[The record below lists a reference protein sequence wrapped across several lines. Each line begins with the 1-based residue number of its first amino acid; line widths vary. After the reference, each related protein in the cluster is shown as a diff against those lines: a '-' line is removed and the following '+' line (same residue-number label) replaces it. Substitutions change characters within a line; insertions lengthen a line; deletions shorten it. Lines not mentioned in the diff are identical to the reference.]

1 MTTVRI
7 TSQQV
12 WRDHKNPLERFI
24 LSKVKR
30 QEETEDIL
38 QEVFVKVHS
47 NLHLLKDES
56 RLTSWVFTIAR
67 NEIHNYFRKQRSHR
81 TNQAFWM
88 EEDEKNA
95 DNASIAACIVPFI
108 DKLPQKYR
116 TAIVLADLKKLHQQ
130 HIAEKLSISYTGAK
144 SRVQR
149 ARKLLHK
156 YLTACCKI
164 VSDRYGNIISQE
176 PKGKCACAE

>member
-1 MTTVRI
+1 MKTTRI
-7 TSQQV
+7 TSLQV
-12 WRDHKNPLERFI
+12 WRDHKNSLERFI

-30 QEETEDIL
+30 PEETDDIL
-38 QEVFVKVHS
+38 QEVFVKIHS

-56 RLTSWVFTIAR
+56 RLISWVFAIAR
-67 NEIHNYFRKQRSHR
+67 NEIHNHFRKQR
-81 TNQAFWM
+81 TLKENQTYWLTG
-88 EEDEKNA
+88 DEKNT
-95 DNASIAACIVPFI
+95 DTMQLAACILPFI
-108 DKLPQKYR
+108 DKLPEKYR
-116 TAIVLADLKKLHQQ
+116 VAIVLADLKKMSQQ

-156 YLTACCKI
+156 YLTACCDI

-176 PKGKCACAE
+176 PKGKCACAG